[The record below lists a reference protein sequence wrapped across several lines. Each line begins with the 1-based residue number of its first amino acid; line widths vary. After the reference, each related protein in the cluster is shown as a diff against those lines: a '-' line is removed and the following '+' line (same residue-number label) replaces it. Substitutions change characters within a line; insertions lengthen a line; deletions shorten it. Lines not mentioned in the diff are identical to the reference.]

1 VHASRARGPH
11 GWQAQATAVRVTHT
25 HPLAVMEP
33 RASAPC
39 RKRRPVN
46 RPRYPSP
53 RHIQQD
59 AHRPAR
65 SRTNSANRPDCIQP
79 SSPGKRRIQGHQMSF
94 ADRRVKDRRKFS
106 GGGPK
111 SCDPRWNGRLNLRP
125 TSLRARNRLS
135 FPSDSNSRGLR
146 NANVSPRPVGLSP
159 YLNTTGQN
167 LIRKGW
173 RKCDSI
179 CHCSGL

>member
-1 VHASRARGPH
+1 MHCKTLVLANPGRLAGPQVHAPRARGPH

-33 RASAPC
+33 RASARC

-46 RPRYPSP
+46 RRRYPSP

-65 SRTNSANRPDCIQP
+65 SRTNSANRPDRIQP
-79 SSPGKRRIQGHQMSF
+79 SSPGKRRIQGHQISF

-106 GGGPK
+106 G
-111 SCDPRWNGRLNLRP
+111 DV
-125 TSLRARNRLS
+125 A
-135 FPSDSNSRGLR
+135 
-146 NANVSPRPVGLSP
+146 
-159 YLNTTGQN
+159 QN
-167 LIRKGW
+167 LAIRG
-173 RKCDSI
+173 
-179 CHCSGL
+179 GMGG